1 MLESRIHNMSK
12 TPKLAKSLAEDLIT
26 ANQILVKQGVLDV
39 FGHLSIRAP
48 DDSAIFWL
56 PSSIPPSRVSLG
68 NLYPFNFEAEPVLNT
83 EAELFSERFIHSEI
97 YRRFPDVNAIC
108 HHHSPSIMPFCIT
121 GSKLF
126 AVSQTGAFL
135 GEGVPQWD
143 SQDEHGDTKLL
154 IDDRQKAKS
163 LARSMK
169 GTSTLLLRGHGMVQ
183 TGCQLQELVHKCVFA
198 CREAETILS
207 AVSVGA
213 AIPLLPGEI
222 EAIGAPSHTA
232 TARSWSHWTAQ
243 LNHKRRGQIEK
254 EREL

>member
-1 MLESRIHNMSK
+1 MLAFWIHSMSK
-12 TPKLAKSLAEDLIT
+12 TPTLAKRLAEDLIT

-39 FGHLSIRAP
+39 FGHLSMRDP
-48 DDSAIFWL
+48 EHSAIFWL
-56 PSSIPPSRVSLG
+56 PTSVPPSRVSLV
-68 NLYPFNFEAEPVLNT
+68 NLYPFNLEAEPVIDT

-135 GEGVPQWD
+135 AEGVLQWD
-143 SQDEHGDTKLL
+143 SQDEHGNTKLL

-163 LARSMK
+163 LARSMQ
-169 GTSTLLLRGHGMVQ
+169 GISALLLRGHGMVQ
-183 TGCQLQELVHKCVFA
+183 TGYQLQELVHKCVFA
-198 CREAETILS
+198 CREAESILS
-207 AVSVGA
+207 AVSLGGA
-213 AIPLLPGEI
+213 VPLFPGEI
-222 EAIGAPSHTA
+222 EAIGVPSNTA
-232 TARSWSHWTAQ
+232 TARSWSHWTKQ
-243 LNHKRRGQIEK
+243 LNDKRRGQIEK